1 MQNSKIEINLSI
13 PFLSG
18 DSDKEYDLIIV
29 NSHERSG
36 THFLMNTLD
45 HTFKIYSAKP
55 FLNFDLIPFS
65 SVINFYSKESLEV
78 FFNDLIKK
86 KNISIIKSH
95 FHSDFFVN
103 LNNLVLQKIKFFFI
117 YRNPIDALK
126 SFWIFLHNCD
136 WYEGPKII
144 NFNEFCFSKP
154 SGQLLRYQSGQC
166 KNFIDR
172 YFDML
177 DGWNKFSKLNKNV
190 FFISYESLNKEFK
203 NSQKKIGEFLQ
214 LSIKNNSRFE
224 RSSYQ
229 EIKMNNFSD
238 KLLFDESNLKPIR
251 KYIKE
256 IVKEKKLSHLLL
268 NSNIS

>member
-1 MQNSKIEINLSI
+1 MQDSKIEINLSV

-18 DSDKEYDLIIV
+18 DPDKEYDLIIV

-36 THFLMNTLD
+36 THFLMNALD

-55 FLNFDLIPFS
+55 FLNFDLVPLS
-65 SVINFYSKESLEV
+65 SVINFYSEESLGG
-78 FFNDLIKK
+78 FFKDLIKK

-103 LNNLVLQKIKFFFI
+103 LNNLLLQKIKFFFI
-117 YRNPIDALK
+117 YRNPINTLK

-136 WYEGPKII
+136 WYEGPKIQ

-154 SGQLLRYQSGQC
+154 AGQLLRYQSGQC
-166 KNFIDR
+166 ENFIDR
-172 YFDML
+172 YFEML
-177 DGWNKFSKLNKNV
+177 CGWNKFSKLNKNV
-190 FFISYESLNKEFK
+190 FLISYESLNKEF
-203 NSQKKIGEFLQ
+203 NDSQKKIGEFLN
-214 LSIKNNSRFE
+214 LRIKNNSRFE

-238 KLLFDESNLKPIR
+238 KLLFDENNLEPIR

-256 IVKEKKLSHLLL
+256 IIKEKKLSNLFL
-268 NSNIS
+268 NNSI

>member
-1 MQNSKIEINLSI
+1 MQDSKIEINLSV

-18 DSDKEYDLIIV
+18 DPDKEYDLIIV

-55 FLNFDLIPFS
+55 FLNFDLVPLS
-65 SVINFYSKESLEV
+65 SVINFYSEESLGG
-78 FFNDLIKK
+78 FFTDLIKK

-103 LNNLVLQKIKFFFI
+103 LNNLLLQKIKFFFI
-117 YRNPIDALK
+117 YRNPINVLK
-126 SFWIFLHNCD
+126 SFWVFLHNCD
-136 WYEGPKII
+136 WYEGPKIQ

-154 SGQLLRYQSGQC
+154 AGQLLRYQSGQC
-166 KNFIDR
+166 ENFIDR
-172 YFDML
+172 YFEML
-177 DGWNKFSKLNKNV
+177 CGWNKFSKLNKNV
-190 FFISYESLNKEFK
+190 FLISYESLNKEFN
-203 NSQKKIGEFLQ
+203 NSQKKIGEFLN
-214 LSIKNNSRFE
+214 LRIKNNSRFE

-238 KLLFDESNLKPIR
+238 KLLFDENNLEPIR

-256 IVKEKKLSHLLL
+256 IIKERKLNNLF
-268 NSNIS
+268 SNNNI

>member
-1 MQNSKIEINLSI
+1 MQDSKIEINLSV

-55 FLNFDLIPFS
+55 FLNFDLVPFS
-65 SVINFYSKESLEV
+65 SVINFYSEESLGG
-78 FFNDLIKK
+78 FFKDLIKK

-103 LNNLVLQKIKFFFI
+103 LNNLLLQKIKFFFI

-136 WYEGPKII
+136 WYEGPKIQ

-154 SGQLLRYQSGQC
+154 AGQLLRYQSGQC
-166 KNFIDR
+166 ENFIDR
-172 YFDML
+172 YFEML
-177 DGWNKFSKLNKNV
+177 SGWNKFSKLNKNV
-190 FFISYESLNKEFK
+190 FLISYESLNKEFN
-203 NSQKKIGEFLQ
+203 NSQKKIGEFLN
-214 LSIKNNSRFE
+214 LKIKNNSRFE

-238 KLLFDESNLKPIR
+238 KLLFDENNLESIK
-251 KYIKE
+251 KYINEIIKE
-256 IVKEKKLSHLLL
+256 RKLRNLFL
-268 NSNIS
+268 NNNI